1 MSFVVFLAKLRVA
14 SGFPGSSMVKN
25 PPANIEDVG
34 LIPGSGRL
42 PWRRKW
48 QPTPVFLLG
57 KSHGQRNLVDYSSW
71 GPPKIGLDLITKKQ
85 QKFLYWR
92 A

>member
-1 MSFVVFLAKLRVA
+1 
-14 SGFPGSSMVKN
+14 MVKN
-25 PPANIEDVG
+25 PRANIEDVG
-34 LIPGSGRL
+34 LIPGSRRL
-42 PWRRKW
+42 PWGRKW

-57 KSHGQRNLVDYSSW
+57 KSHGQSYLVDYSSW
-71 GPPKIGLDLITKKQ
+71 GPQKVRLDFITKKQ